1 MSCDVSVVIPTYN
14 SSGTLERALA
24 SVYEQSLLPREII
37 VVDDGS
43 DDWEKSRLI
52 AASCPD
58 RISIRF
64 IHMDKNQGVST
75 ARNTGVS
82 AAQCRYLAF
91 LDSDDVWYPDKM
103 AIQYGLMTS
112 RNLDFSMHQYCH
124 DMSCLRCDSVDS
136 HDSSSP
142 SLSSL
147 SPWTPLLRNDSTNS
161 VMVLRQKMVSYDT
174 SLRRG
179 EDFKCY
185 MELLSK
191 HGSDCSGLYIRRVL
205 AGGFK
210 STIGVSGLSQDVKG
224 MHAGRTLGLKRL
236 LEEGKISMVQYLV
249 GMGMETVKYPVRV
262 LKVGLRPSSDPASG
276 ASRHLEK
283 NRGANNRPDNNKIP
297 LRQLLYRD
305 LARQIELEGKP
316 AGRPGLGG
324 LLRRLLHHRF
334 LPIVLCRASR
344 AARLR
349 NLPVLPELLTYLNIV
364 LFGLEVTPRCEIGPG
379 IFFPHPSGTVVG
391 AWRIGSNVTILQ
403 GVTLGAKRMD
413 LGFDCGLRPEV
424 GDNVVLGAG
433 AKILGGIQIGDNV
446 TVGANSVVVD
456 SVEAGSTVV
465 GIPARRISPQRHRN
479 HDLETTASV
488 SKR

>member
-124 DMSCLRCDSVDS
+124 DMSCLRCDSVGT
-136 HDSSSP
+136 HDPSSL

-224 MHAGRTLGLKRL
+224 MHVGRMLGLKRL
-236 LEEGKISMVQYLV
+236 VEEGKIGMVQYLV
-249 GMGMETVKYPVRV
+249 GVGLETVKYPVRV
-262 LKVGLRPSSDPASG
+262 FKVGLRSRCDPASG
-276 ASRHLEK
+276 ASQPEK
-283 NRGANNRPDNNKIP
+283 NRGANHPMDNDKMP

-316 AGRPGLGG
+316 AARPSLGG

-413 LGFDCGLRPEV
+413 LGFDSKLRPDV
-424 GDNVVLGAG
+424 GDSVVLGAG
-433 AKILGGIQIGDNV
+433 SKILGGIHISDNV
-446 TVGANSVVVD
+446 TVGANAVVVD

-465 GIPARRISPQRHRN
+465 GIPARRVSKAEFRSQHI
-479 HDLETTASV
+479 ETTAS
-488 SKR
+488 K